1 MPSPNRRR
9 LKLAEMRS
17 QAVEALG
24 MDPGIELELD
34 NGETIVIPNPMFVSE
49 EAQEMIED
57 AEGTIASARAILGD
71 AEHKRLIA
79 GGGHSADVMLAWR
92 LMAEDVEKDPKS
104 AKHSATS
111 ANSRKR

>member
-9 LKLAEMRS
+9 LKLEEMRT

-34 NGETIVIPNPMFVSE
+34 NGEVLSVPNPMFVSE
-49 EAQEMIED
+49 EAQALIEG
-57 AEGTIASARAILGD
+57 AEGTIASAKAILGD
-71 AEHKRLIA
+71 EEHARLIA

-92 LMAEDVEKDPKS
+92 LMAEDVEKAPKLP
-104 AKHSATS
+104 
-111 ANSRKR
+111 R